1 MQNKALVEEL
11 HIMFYRQYLPLYF
24 IDNSW
29 DTDLADIHLIN
40 NFHKIHHFYIFSKYA
55 VVILFK
61 YNKGVVIT

>member
-40 NFHKIHHFYIFSKYA
+40 NFHKIHLFIFS
-55 VVILFK
+55 VNTHWLLFS
-61 YNKGVVIT
+61 NITKVL